1 MHLILDLV
9 TKLLLVADKNI
20 ILVIYDRLS
29 KIAYFVATTER
40 TLVKELVRLFKNNV
54 WKLHR
59 LLERVISDRRPQ
71 FVAELIKELD
81 TRNRNKVVKGF
92 PPIDRWADRMN
103 EPRVRI
109 VLEVLYEILTE
120 KLARVVS
127 NREFSVKN
135 KFIWQ

>member
-1 MHLILDLV
+1 
-9 TKLLLVADKNI
+9 VADKNI
-20 ILVIYDRLS
+20 ILVVYDRLS
-29 KIAYFVATTER
+29 KIAYFVATTEE
-40 TLVKELVRLFKNNV
+40 TLVKELVRLFRNNV
-54 WKLHR
+54 WKLPR

-81 TRNRNKVVKGF
+81 SRNRNKIVNSF
-92 PPIDRWADRMN
+92 PSIDKWADGMN

-120 KLARVVS
+120 ELARLVS
-127 NREFSVKN
+127 DREFPVKN